1 MPTWPCSPPPFWVA
15 MLPAALVN
23 SFVSKF
29 KSSSDGCPFRCRRSL
44 PIQFP
49 RIAASFMVGS
59 AALAGRSFLNVSS
72 RSQRLCFPIKCM
84 FELPCPDL
92 TRSFRQLIFPWRI
105 ALCYVVVCVVLSYSS
120 LDFIFVCGFTH
131 LCHQMFFLAQP
142 QRFLVGSIV
151 TALSPLCSVPSLDS
165 CCVVLVVRDSNSDVV
180 FWFRKI
186 STWS

>member
-1 MPTWPCSPPPFWVA
+1 M
-15 MLPAALVN
+15 
-23 SFVSKF
+23 
-29 KSSSDGCPFRCRRSL
+29 D
-44 PIQFP
+44 
-49 RIAASFMVGS
+49 GS
-59 AALAGRSFLNVSS
+59 AALAGRSFLNLSS
-72 RSQRLCFPIKCM
+72 PSQRLCFPIKCM

-142 QRFLVGSIV
+142 QRFLVGSNV

-165 CCVVLVVRDSNSDVV
+165 CCVVLVVRESNSDVV
-180 FWFRKI
+180 FGFVRFRPDHKTKCLYDDRWFRLFPCAEMSFTVLVVLWDI
-186 STWS
+186 MIPRCRGLLEHRPT

>member
-1 MPTWPCSPPPFWVA
+1 
-15 MLPAALVN
+15 
-23 SFVSKF
+23 
-29 KSSSDGCPFRCRRSL
+29 
-44 PIQFP
+44 
-49 RIAASFMVGS
+49 MVDS

-180 FWFRKI
+180 FGFVRFRPDHKTKCLYDDRWFRLFPCVERSFTVHVVLWDI
-186 STWS
+186 MIPRCRGLLEHRPT